1 MSSLQQIARARF
13 IMTGMTDDLAGT
25 TRKRVAGTSVA
36 ADSTV
41 LRTTTMRHDQ
51 HSTPDSLDA
60 FGERL
65 FPARYDSTTS
75 RTLAGLIAAISW
87 FAFVA
92 QTDITIQRL
101 LARGGGVL
109 DGLDRLT
116 MYLTNLT
123 ILLSALCFT
132 SLALALTT
140 PLSRFFRQPSV
151 ISAVVAYLA
160 FVGIAYNL
168 LLRQLWTPTG
178 FRALVNESLHT
189 VVPLLAIVYWI
200 FFVPVFQSTL
210 RKALLWLVYPL
221 GYLFITLWR
230 GALSGFYPYPFI
242 DVNKLGYG
250 RVMLN
255 SVLLLAGFMLLMALL
270 MAINRAGKPALLR
283 R

>member
-1 MSSLQQIARARF
+1 MSSMQRIGASRS
-13 IMTGMTDDLAGT
+13 IMSGNAAALAGHSHD
-25 TRKRVAGTSVA
+25 RFPENPMS
-36 ADSTV
+36 
-41 LRTTTMRHDQ
+41 HDQ
-51 HSTPDSLDA
+51 KPTPESLDS
-60 FGERL
+60 FGTHL
-65 FPARYDSTTS
+65 FPAHRGSGIS
-75 RTLAGLIAAISW
+75 RALAALIATISW

-92 QTDITIQRL
+92 QTDITIGRL

-123 ILLSALCFT
+123 ILMSALCFT
-132 SLALALTT
+132 SLALSLTT
-140 PLSRFFRQPSV
+140 PVSRFFRQASV

-200 FFVPVFQSTL
+200 FFVPVFQASL
-210 RKALLWLVYPL
+210 KKSMLWLVYPL
-221 GYLFITLWR
+221 AYLCVTLWR

-250 RVMLN
+250 RVLVN
-255 SVLLLAGFMLLMALL
+255 SSLLLAGFMALMALL
-270 MAINRAGKPALLR
+270 MAVNRSGKPVLLR

>member
-1 MSSLQQIARARF
+1 MSSMQRIVPSRSIMSGNAAALAASALLQNPAIARYSHDRF
-13 IMTGMTDDLAGT
+13 PEDPMNQEQKPA
-25 TRKRVAGTSVA
+25 SE
-36 ADSTV
+36 
-41 LRTTTMRHDQ
+41 
-51 HSTPDSLDA
+51 SLDS
-60 FGERL
+60 FGTHL
-65 FPARYDSTTS
+65 FPAHRGSGIS
-75 RTLAGLIAAISW
+75 RALAALIAAISW

-92 QTDITIQRL
+92 QTDITIERL
-101 LARGGGVL
+101 LAHGGGVL

-123 ILLSALCFT
+123 ILMSALCFT
-132 SLALALTT
+132 SLALSLTT
-140 PLSRFFRQPSV
+140 PMSRFFRQPSV

-200 FFVPVFQSTL
+200 FFVPVFQASL
-210 RKALLWLVYPL
+210 KKSMLWLVYPL
-221 GYLFITLWR
+221 GYLSVTLWR

-250 RVMLN
+250 RVLVN
-255 SVLLLAGFMLLMALL
+255 SSLLLAGFMALMALL
-270 MAINRAGKPALLR
+270 LAVNRSGKPVLLR

>member
-1 MSSLQQIARARF
+1 MSHEQIP
-13 IMTGMTDDLAGT
+13 
-25 TRKRVAGTSVA
+25 S
-36 ADSTV
+36 
-41 LRTTTMRHDQ
+41 
-51 HSTPDSLDA
+51 PESLDS
-60 FGERL
+60 FGAHL
-65 FPARYDSTTS
+65 FPARRDSAAARAVAT
-75 RTLAGLIAAISW
+75 LIAVISW

-92 QTDITIQRL
+92 QTDITIGRL

-123 ILLSALCFT
+123 ILMSALCFT
-132 SLALALTT
+132 SLAFSLKT

-168 LLRQLWTPTG
+168 LLRHLWTPTG

-189 VVPLLAIVYWI
+189 VVPLLAIAYWI
-200 FFVPVFQSTL
+200 FFVPVFRTSL
-210 RKALLWLVYPL
+210 RKSLLWLVYPL
-221 GYLFITLWR
+221 GYLLLTLWR

-242 DVNKLGYG
+242 DVNALGYP
-250 RVMLN
+250 RVLLN
-255 SVLLLAGFMLLMALL
+255 ASLLLASFIALMGLFIAV
-270 MAINRAGKPALLR
+270 NRSGKPVLHR